1 MSVDQPACAPRSR
14 REMLALGGSFAA
26 FALCPVASASSQ
38 TVELAM
44 AEIQKFTGG
53 AEPQRGRVALD
64 LPEIAENGNTVPLGI
79 TVASPMTAADF
90 VERVIVVTSA
100 NPLTRALSVS
110 FTPLS
115 GRAEMATRIR
125 LAATQEVFA
134 VAKMSGGAFFMDSKI
149 VKVTIGGCGG

>member
-1 MSVDQPACAPRSR
+1 MKVKPMPSALRSR
-14 REMLALGGSFAA
+14 REMLALAGGLTAYTLAPVTAA
-26 FALCPVASASSQ
+26 RSQ

-79 TVASPMTAADF
+79 TVVSPMTAADF
-90 VERVIVVTSA
+90 VERVIVVTTA

-134 VAKMSGGAFFMDSKI
+134 IAKMSGGGFFMDSKI